1 MKQTEKTAN
10 GGENIGILQHAIK
23 LIFHDLCPKTSDL
36 GYPLGGLKHLNSLPA
51 ILERYE
57 WREYVS

>member
-1 MKQTEKTAN
+1 MKQTEKTAK

-36 GYPLGGLKHLNSLPA
+36 GYSISSDKGKNMMESA
-51 ILERYE
+51 D
-57 WREYVS
+57 